1 MSDLRALSN
10 TISFIEGNL
19 DERFGLEELTCVH
32 GYSRSHFSRL
42 FHVLTGIPLSRYIW
56 LRRLQEAAEI
66 LVRTDSRMID
76 VALAYQFSTQES
88 FSRAFAR
95 EFGVA
100 PGQYRKDGIERV
112 LQRPIDVSQIV
123 IQGGR
128 KMKAEVKVLEAWKV
142 MGIFYEGTNENQ
154 ELKEVWAEL
163 GRRIG
168 EIPHQKGDG
177 NWYGLCEP
185 LEEDVKDL
193 DLINKAYEFRYLAGV
208 EVTGTGKVP
217 EGMTLWEIP
226 RQTYAIFPHCGDVEK
241 MGETYQ
247 AIYASWLPES
257 GYEAVF
263 AHDFELYNDEFKPGE
278 ADSRCYI
285 YVPVKK
291 RK

>member
-19 DERFGLEELTCVH
+19 CESFGLEELSKIH

-56 LRRLQEAAEI
+56 CRRLQQAAYDLI
-66 LVRTDSRMID
+66 QTDRRMLD
-76 VALAYQFSTQES
+76 LALAYQFSSQES
-88 FSRAFAR
+88 FSRAFTR
-95 EFGVA
+95 EFGLA
-100 PGQYRKDGIERV
+100 PGQYRKNGLERI
-112 LQRPIDVSQIV
+112 LQLPIDVSQIV
-123 IQGGR
+123 IQGGK
-128 KMKAEVKVLEAWKV
+128 KMKAEVKVLDSWKV

-154 ELKEVWAEL
+154 ELKEIWAEL
-163 GRRIG
+163 GRRIA

-177 NWYGLCEP
+177 NWYGLCES

-193 DLINKAYEFRYLAGV
+193 DLINKAYEFKYLAGV
-208 EVTGTGKVP
+208 EVTAVDAVP
-217 EGMTLWEIP
+217 EGMTVWEIP
-226 RQTYAIFPHCGDVEK
+226 KQEYAIFPHCGDVEK

-257 GYEAVF
+257 GYEAVL
-263 AHDFELYNDEFKPGE
+263 AHDFELYNEEFKPGQ
-278 ADSRCYI
+278 ADSKCYI
-285 YVPVKK
+285 YVPVRK